1 MIPGGDE
8 TAVEPVATEPVATDP
23 AAPGTP
29 AGPDWTARDL
39 EQITEI
45 KTTLDGHVKRFVCQV
60 GERSAGHVV
69 VLYRMP
75 AARRVH
81 RVWLPAGTIT
91 VGYFW
96 TDRPFNLYHW
106 VTPQAAPLAHYFNIG
121 DVVRLEHS
129 ILEWHDLAVDILATP
144 DGRVE
149 VLDEDELPTDL
160 DPALRRHVTAAR
172 DQVLRELP
180 RLVHE
185 SNEQSAQVISR
196 LQAG

>member
-1 MIPGGDE
+1 ME
-8 TAVEPVATEPVATDP
+8 HVATGSVATGP

-29 AGPDWTARDL
+29 AGPDWTALVL

-45 KTTLDGHVKRFVCQV
+45 KTTLDGQVMRFVCEV

-69 VLYRMP
+69 VLYRIP
-75 AARRVH
+75 AARQVQ

-106 VTPQAAPLAHYFNIG
+106 VTPQAVPLAHYFNVG
-121 DVVRLEHS
+121 DVVRLEHD
-129 ILEWHDLAVDILATP
+129 ILEWHDLAVDVLATP

-149 VLDEDELPTDL
+149 VLDEDELPPDL
-160 DPALRRHVTAAR
+160 DPALRRHVTATR

-180 RLVHE
+180 RLVRE

-196 LQAG
+196 LRAG